1 MKSETE
7 IQEKLDYYEA
17 ILAGMES
24 GRMIDNPDIFRRVSR
39 HFPREAMEMLDNL
52 TGAEALV
59 TNLPPEDQ
67 QWVRQWFGS
76 LTLFAR
82 QVLESRI
89 SILRWALERA
99 ESEGG

>member
-1 MKSETE
+1 MKNETE

-17 ILAGMES
+17 ILVGIEARKVMDDPKVFLGLS
-24 GRMIDNPDIFRRVSR
+24 QY
-39 HFPREAMEMLDNL
+39 FPTEMLGILQTSIRMD
-52 TGAEALV
+52 ALV

-67 QWVRQWFGS
+67 PWVRQWFGS

>member
-17 ILAGMES
+17 ILVGIEARKVMDDPKVFLGLS
-24 GRMIDNPDIFRRVSR
+24 QY
-39 HFPREAMEMLDNL
+39 FPTEMLGILQTSIRMD
-52 TGAEALV
+52 ALV

-67 QWVRQWFGS
+67 PWVRQWFGS